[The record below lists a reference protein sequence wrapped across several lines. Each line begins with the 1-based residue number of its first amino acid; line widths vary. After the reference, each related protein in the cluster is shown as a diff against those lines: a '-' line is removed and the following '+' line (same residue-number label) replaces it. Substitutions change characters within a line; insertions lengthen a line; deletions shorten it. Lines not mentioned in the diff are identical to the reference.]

1 MVFKNRNQDRR
12 AESPADRRRERPPA
26 EGDAAERRARTS
38 AQTARLEKTE
48 GEDVFS
54 LAPMNT
60 TRSTDGTA
68 IAYETCGEGPPLI
81 LVDGALCYRKMGP
94 SRALSEVLSEHFTVI
109 SYDRRGRGES
119 ADTAPYSV
127 EREVEDLGA
136 LIAAAGGSAYV
147 CGFSSGAVLA
157 LEAAARGLPITALAL
172 YEPPFIVDDSRPPAA
187 ADYVERLKTLLASNR
202 RGDAVR
208 LFMRHVGM
216 PAPLVSLMRL
226 MPAWG
231 KLKRVAHTLPYDG
244 EIMGDTQLGRPLPAA
259 RWPGTKVK
267 TLVIVGGKSPAFF
280 HTGTTMLADLLPNA
294 EHRVLDGQTHMVK
307 AKVLGPALIDYWAG
321 ARAESTK
328 RTQGLV
334 LDGLGNAVT

>member
-1 MVFKNRNQDRR
+1 
-12 AESPADRRRERPPA
+12 
-26 EGDAAERRARTS
+26 
-38 AQTARLEKTE
+38 LEKTD
-48 GEDVFS
+48 GDGIFS

-60 TRSTDGTA
+60 THSTDGTA

-81 LVDGALCYRKMGP
+81 LVDGALCYREMGP
-94 SRALSEVLSEHFTVI
+94 SRALAKALCEHFTVI
-109 SYDRRGRGES
+109 RYDRRGRGDS
-119 ADTAPYSV
+119 TDTAPYCV
-127 EREVEDLGA
+127 DREIEDLAA
-136 LIAAAGGSAYV
+136 LIAAAGGSAAV

-157 LEAAARGLPITALAL
+157 LDAAARGLPITALAL

-187 ADYVERLKTLLASNR
+187 ADYVEQLNTLLASNR

-216 PAPLVSLMRL
+216 PAPLVSLMRF

-244 EIMGDTQLGRPLPAA
+244 EIMGETQLGRPLPAT

-267 TLVIVGGKSPAFF
+267 THVIVGGKSPAFF
-280 HTGTTMLADLLPNA
+280 HNGTRLLAELLPNG

-307 AKVLGPALIDYWAG
+307 AKVLAPALIDYFGGGRAG
-321 ARAESTK
+321 STDRAE
-328 RTQGLV
+328 GVV
-334 LDGLGNAVT
+334 LDGQGARIPRPVVAAGEEAPT

>member
-1 MVFKNRNQDRR
+1 
-12 AESPADRRRERPPA
+12 
-26 EGDAAERRARTS
+26 
-38 AQTARLEKTE
+38 LEKTD
-48 GEDVFS
+48 GDGVFS
-54 LAPMNT
+54 LDPMNT
-60 TRSTDGTA
+60 ARSTDGTA

-81 LVDGALCYRKMGP
+81 LVDGALCYREMGP
-94 SRALSEVLSEHFTVI
+94 SRALAKLLSQHFTVI
-109 SYDRRGRGES
+109 TYDRRGRGES

-127 EREVEDLGA
+127 EREIEDLAA

-157 LEAAARGLPITALAL
+157 LDAAARGLPINALAL

-187 ADYVERLKTLLASNR
+187 ADYVEQLNTLLASNR

-216 PAPLVSLMRL
+216 PAPLVSLMRF

-244 EIMGDTQLGRPLPAA
+244 EIMGETQLGGPLPAA

-280 HTGTTMLADLLPNA
+280 HNGTRMLADLLANA
-294 EHRVLDGQTHMVK
+294 ERRVLDGQTHMVK
-307 AKVLGPALIDYWAG
+307 AKALAPVLIDYFAG
-321 ARAESTK
+321 EHVVSTDRAE
-328 RTQGLV
+328 GLR